1 MSDLTPPGT
10 CTFERRLPTFTP
22 VEWPRRSGTTVLAP
36 ARADGISSA
45 TPPPARS
52 ARLILI
58 RLPSNDLWPPTR
70 AGVVPPSRPAGR
82 TVLSRGPQQRKLFCC
97 PPAVH
102 LPQKLINLIEI
113 INMQR
118 PESSRRS
125 GRRRRCLAP
134 GCGH

>member
-1 MSDLTPPGT
+1 MTDLTPPGT
-10 CTFERRLPTFTP
+10 GTFEMVFTTFTP
-22 VEWPRRSGTTVLAP
+22 VEWPRRAGTTVLAP
-36 ARADGISSA
+36 TRADGISSA

-102 LPQKLINLIEI
+102 LPPKLTNWIEI
-113 INMQR
+113 INMR
-118 PESSRRS
+118 PAGVQSA
-125 GRRRRCLAP
+125 LAGEAGP
-134 GCGH
+134 PPPRP